1 MSCTYFAKRICLSLD
16 QNKSLGFQWGVRRPA
31 NLFGNSLS
39 IYIFHQQWP
48 WMDKP
53 QLSRKWSITQ
63 PAARWSWLMKI
74 PARKKKKKWG
84 RDCQGVWLRCAA
96 QEVVRTKAAFHQQ
109 QHQFK
114 GLVMFGR
121 WPILCLSLTPVVGLS
136 CNTSFHVKLWSRPFL
151 SLRWTSL
158 SRFDFKIWRSVF
170 FFYPFKQADVRV
182 LRVVIEYPC
191 HHPPGK

>member
-1 MSCTYFAKRICLSLD
+1 MQSCTYFAKRILLSLD
-16 QNKSLGFQWGVRRPA
+16 QNKSLGFQWSIRKPA

-48 WMDKP
+48 WMDKL

-63 PAARWSWLMKI
+63 PAAHCSWLTKI
-74 PARKKKKKWG
+74 PARKKEEEEIAKASA
-84 RDCQGVWLRCAA
+84 WLRCAA
-96 QEVVRTKAAFHQQ
+96 QEVVWTKAAFPQQ

-114 GLVMFGR
+114 GLEMLGR
-121 WPILCLSLTPVVGLS
+121 WPILCLCLTPVVGLS

-158 SRFDFKIWRSVF
+158 SRFDFNF
-170 FFYPFKQADVRV
+170 FSLFPPPSFKQADVRV

-191 HHPPGK
+191 HHPPAK